1 MMRMTGPVA
10 MTALAAL
17 AGCQTVPETPAA
29 SFDATLDRHV
39 AAIAARDL
47 AAIEA
52 TITRTPDMVLIFP
65 DGTRYTTRAQ
75 FLDFHRAWFADPCWT
90 MTLELVTRW
99 HGADYGYGLYRTAF
113 DPDGA
118 GPAAPRAAYLSLGF
132 QLEDGEWR
140 LVHDQNTRIAE
151 SAGQ

>member
-1 MMRMTGPVA
+1 MMRGPA
-10 MTALAAL
+10 LLAILAAL
-17 AGCQTVPETPAA
+17 AGCQTISDTPGA

-39 AAIAARDL
+39 AAIAARDFDT
-47 AAIEA
+47 IEA
-52 TITRTPDMVLIFP
+52 TITRAPAMVLIFP

-75 FLDFHRAWFADPCWT
+75 FLDFHREWFADTGWT
-90 MTLELVTRW
+90 MTLEPVTRW

-118 GPAAPRAAYLSLGF
+118 GPVAPRAAYLSLGF
-132 QLEDGEWR
+132 RLEDGEWR

-151 SAGQ
+151 SAAQ